1 MEYATLGRTG
11 AKVSRLGFGGAVLG
25 LTNYLAPFDPNDP
38 GDRGRIFEGVT
49 AALAGG
55 VNYFDTAAAYGN
67 GASERILSEALRG
80 VTDSAGVPLFI
91 STKVH
96 PNGNRDNVRAALE
109 ASLARL
115 RRDRIDLLQ
124 IHGDTISAADA
135 DQFLAAGGMAE
146 QLLQLRD
153 EGLIRYVG
161 FTTEDNNPSVYRLIE
176 SGHFDTIQLCYNF
189 CFQHPYES
197 TRPFG
202 SILAAKEHGMG
213 VLTMRTATSGA
224 FQRWIQ
230 TVNPANTFDY
240 TPALIQYVLSNPHV
254 DVALVGMR
262 DADVVRQNLEIVDD
276 LAGRVD
282 LNALQERYV

>member
-25 LTNYLAPFDPNDP
+25 LTNYLGRFDPNDA
-38 GDRGRIFEGVT
+38 GDRKRMFEAVT

-67 GASERILSEALRG
+67 GASERILGEALRG

-96 PNGNRDNVRAALE
+96 PGGHRDTVRASLE
-109 ASLARL
+109 ASLTRL
-115 RRDRIDLLQ
+115 QRDAIDLLQ
-124 IHGDTISAADA
+124 IHGDTISAADV
-135 DQFLAAGGMAE
+135 DQFLGSGGMAE
-146 QLLQLRD
+146 QMLALRD
-153 EGLIRYVG
+153 EGLIRSVG
-161 FTTEDNNPSVYRLIE
+161 FTTEDNNASVYRLIE
-176 SGHFDTIQLCYNF
+176 SGLFDTIQLCYNF
-189 CFQHPYES
+189 CFQHPYDS
-197 TRPFG
+197 VRPFG
-202 SILAAKEHGMG
+202 TILEAAERGMG

-230 TVNPANTFDY
+230 AVNPANTFDY
-240 TPALIQYVLSNPHV
+240 TPALIQYVLSNRYV

-262 DADVVRQNLEIVDD
+262 DADVVRQNLAIVDD
-276 LAGRVD
+276 VAGRVD
-282 LNALQERYV
+282 LDALQERYV